1 MDFLNAKITAEG
13 RMNESDII
21 RYILEED
28 SQSPQ
33 KIAMIKGENYY
44 NAKHDS
50 ILKDYTKTEV
60 SETEIVDGEEKEV
73 RKIFKNPNRSNHHNV
88 DPFHKLLVDQKVS
101 YIVGKSLQ

>member
-33 KIAMIKGENYY
+33 KIAMIKG
-44 NAKHDS
+44 
-50 ILKDYTKTEV
+50 
-60 SETEIVDGEEKEV
+60 
-73 RKIFKNPNRSNHHNV
+73 
-88 DPFHKLLVDQKVS
+88 
-101 YIVGKSLQ
+101 